1 MNSLK
6 DTFVLSNGVKIPCV
20 GFGTWKIPGDETV
33 VNAVKEAIKAG
44 YRHVDTA
51 AIYFN
56 EEGVGQAIK
65 ECGVPRSEIFVTS
78 KLWNSEQGYEST
90 LAAFDATMERLGL
103 DYLDLYLIHWPMAKD
118 FKDSWQTAVCETWR
132 AFEKL
137 YKDGRIR
144 AIGVSNFLENHFEV
158 LLDCC
163 EIVPMVNQIEIHPGY
178 NKADTVQHCH
188 SQGIVVEAWSPLGQG
203 KCMDDPVLKSIA
215 AKYGKSS
222 AQVTLRWLLQRDI
235 LPLPRSI
242 NPLHIAENA
251 DIFSFELSDEDMG
264 RISAISAYG
273 RLGGDPNEA
282 RF

>member
-118 FKDSWQTAVCETWR
+118 FKDSWQTAVCET
-132 AFEKL
+132 
-137 YKDGRIR
+137 
-144 AIGVSNFLENHFEV
+144 GV
-158 LLDCC
+158 
-163 EIVPMVNQIEIHPGY
+163 P
-178 NKADTVQHCH
+178 
-188 SQGIVVEAWSPLGQG
+188 
-203 KCMDDPVLKSIA
+203 LKS
-215 AKYGKSS
+215 
-222 AQVTLRWLLQRDI
+222 
-235 LPLPRSI
+235 SI
-242 NPLHIAENA
+242 RTA
-251 DIFSFELSDEDMG
+251 G
-264 RISAISAYG
+264 
-273 RLGGDPNEA
+273 
-282 RF
+282 